1 MEMRY
6 KIMITVIFA
15 FLFYACGEDF
25 LDIDSETSLT
35 TSTYFQ
41 TDDDFE
47 QAINGAYT
55 PLRELY
61 NGTANQYLGAYIMG
75 EMHSDNARYVYN
87 SSYRATTDPEY
98 CADFIFET
106 DNDVVTAKYQTNYDI
121 IGRANEVLYYIDGI
135 TFDDPGLQSNIKG
148 QALFLRAF
156 SYFELVRFFGSI
168 PLHLVP
174 STSLDDVALELST
187 AEEVTAQIIA
197 DASAAI
203 GLLPEKSEQEDLG
216 RVTRGA
222 ARMLLANVYMVD
234 ERWSEAEDL
243 LMDVVNS
250 GEYVL
255 LSDYAGIYETS
266 NKNNQESIFEIQ
278 YKEGTDGYANYFIY
292 NMLPYPSS
300 AAAIGKLT
308 GVSNAAALA
317 EGEQYNVPTP
327 DLIAAY
333 EEGDTRF
340 AASIDSTYDSNG
352 NKLPYCKK
360 YLHTHTTFGYAGDD
374 WPVYRYAE
382 TLLFMAEAINEQGG
396 RSSEALGYLNQVRER
411 AGLADVSVTDPG
423 SLRDI
428 IMHERRIELA
438 FENKRWFDLVR
449 TGKAVDVISV
459 YGARVKANPRAYYF
473 PEGYKPMDAAF
484 SDIKL
489 HFDLPADESQVSP
502 YF

>member
-1 MEMRY
+1 M
-6 KIMITVIFA
+6 
-15 FLFYACGEDF
+15 
-25 LDIDSETSLT
+25 DI
-35 TSTYFQ
+35 
-41 TDDDFE
+41 
-47 QAINGAYT
+47 
-55 PLRELY
+55 
-61 NGTANQYLGAYIMG
+61 
-75 EMHSDNARYVYN
+75 
-87 SSYRATTDPEY
+87 
-98 CADFIFET
+98 
-106 DNDVVTAKYQTNYDI
+106 
-121 IGRANEVLYYIDGI
+121 
-135 TFDDPGLQSNIKG
+135 
-148 QALFLRAF
+148 
-156 SYFELVRFFGSI
+156 
-168 PLHLVP
+168 
-174 STSLDDVALELST
+174 
-187 AEEVTAQIIA
+187 
-197 DASAAI
+197 
-203 GLLPEKSEQEDLG
+203 
-216 RVTRGA
+216 
-222 ARMLLANVYMVD
+222 
-234 ERWSEAEDL
+234 
-243 LMDVVNS
+243 VNS

-411 AGLADVSVTDPG
+411 AGLADVSVTDQS

-449 TGKAVDVISV
+449 TGKAVEVISA
-459 YGARVKANPRAYYF
+459 YGDRVKANPQGYYF
-473 PEGYKPMDAAF
+473 PQGYKPMDASF

-489 HFDLPADESQVSP
+489 LFDLPADESQVSP